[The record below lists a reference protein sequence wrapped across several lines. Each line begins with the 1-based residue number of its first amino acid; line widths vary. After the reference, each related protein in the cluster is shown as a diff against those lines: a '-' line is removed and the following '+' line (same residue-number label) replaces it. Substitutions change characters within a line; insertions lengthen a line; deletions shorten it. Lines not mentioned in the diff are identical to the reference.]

1 MAAPQVANVLFLL
14 AINIFLF
21 GWLGVLLF
29 WKTDCDPNKAG
40 NQGCSVNPQFTALG
54 QSFQNLYISLAFAN
68 ILDLIRD
75 SKAAKPVWVL
85 YMFAFVVSS
94 IWVRTCDC
102 IGRTP
107 LTDLVSTQI
116 LQSLVLAVIYNVYRK
131 TEEERKKEKEE
142 RVKNELKAAFK
153 HLDVAGKGYLETAVI
168 KQLFEAVRPSRRSL
182 PLSIH

>member
-94 IWVRTCDC
+94 IWVRTYARMQHFSPTC
-102 IGRTP
+102 
-107 LTDLVSTQI
+107 L
-116 LQSLVLAVIYNVYRK
+116 
-131 TEEERKKEKEE
+131 
-142 RVKNELKAAFK
+142 
-153 HLDVAGKGYLETAVI
+153 
-168 KQLFEAVRPSRRSL
+168 RRSF
-182 PLSIH
+182 SHSCWQSSTTCTARRRRSARRRRRSA